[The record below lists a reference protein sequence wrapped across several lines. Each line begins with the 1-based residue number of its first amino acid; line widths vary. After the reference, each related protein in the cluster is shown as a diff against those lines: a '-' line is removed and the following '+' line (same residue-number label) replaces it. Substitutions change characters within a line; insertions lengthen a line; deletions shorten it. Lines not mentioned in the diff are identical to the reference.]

1 MNVQQSKFRL
11 SRWAGATLALG
22 LLLSG
27 LGAWGLALVNEQQA
41 RMALEREAELL
52 AEAVTRRV
60 ELYQYGLR
68 GVRGAL
74 LTAGEAH
81 IDRELFRR
89 YSLTRDIDREF
100 PGARG
105 FGFIRRVAAADEAGF
120 LRQARADGQPEFR
133 IQQLTPHDGERYV
146 IQYIEPVA
154 RNGQALGLDI
164 ASEAN
169 RREAARA
176 ALETGQVRLTGPI
189 TLVQASGLRQ
199 QSFLIL
205 MPIYR
210 SGITPPPG
218 PQRELE
224 GFGWSYA
231 PLLTG
236 EVLAGLP
243 IDNAAIHLELSDV
256 TGDGAAVPFFVNGA
270 AAPAQRLFGHMLR
283 REIYGRHWQMA
294 FSALPLFVQRLHQ
307 PSPRILF
314 LAGSLVSLLLAALVN
329 ASALGRL
336 RRRREAATQAR
347 LAAIVG
353 NSADGIIGV
362 GLDGVISDWNRGAEA
377 LFGYREEQAVGR
389 RVVDLLVPPSKENEE
404 LDILARIARKEQVVS
419 FDTVRRHQD
428 GHLLDVAVTVSPIL
442 GPDGGV
448 VGASK
453 TVRDISAKKAA
464 EARIRELNTGL
475 EHQIAERTAELRRL
489 NVLLGSVLQAA
500 SEVSIITLDRD
511 GIISG
516 FNLGA
521 ERMLGYR
528 ADEVVG
534 KASPTLL
541 HSERSCSPAAR
552 SWARRFPRAGGA
564 GRTGGRRDP
573 RMDLSAQDG
582 SPLSVTL
589 SVTVLRDEAGAING
603 YLGIAVDVTEW
614 RNAEREMA
622 AARDQLQ
629 MAADV
634 ARLGIWRWNLADDS
648 LQWNERMCELYGQP
662 LALRDGGL
670 VYEHWRSRLH
680 PEDLER
686 TEASLRA
693 AVEERGN
700 YDVIFRVVLPDG
712 GIRFIQAGAQVERDA
727 DGNPLQ
733 VTGIN
738 IDITSDQQLQ
748 ARLREAKEQADA
760 ASAAKSSFLANAE
773 PRDPHADECR
783 AGHAATGPADRS
795 QRTPARLPGQG
806 QLGGNLVARP
816 AQRHPRL
823 LEDRGRQ
830 TGPGNAPLR
839 AGAADAGPG
848 RGALRQPGR
857 QGRRGDLRHRSRA
870 AQRGGRRPPAP
881 AADPHQSGRQRTEV
895 HRPRARPGE
904 LAASGARRPP
914 GAPAGAGGGHRH
926 RHQRGTA
933 AAHLRRFHPGRGVHL
948 ATLRRHRP
956 RPVHMQTPGRPDGR

>member
-1 MNVQQSKFRL
+1 
-11 SRWAGATLALG
+11 
-22 LLLSG
+22 
-27 LGAWGLALVNEQQA
+27 
-41 RMALEREAELL
+41 
-52 AEAVTRRV
+52 
-60 ELYQYGLR
+60 
-68 GVRGAL
+68 
-74 LTAGEAH
+74 
-81 IDRELFRR
+81 
-89 YSLTRDIDREF
+89 
-100 PGARG
+100 
-105 FGFIRRVAAADEAGF
+105 
-120 LRQARADGQPEFR
+120 
-133 IQQLTPHDGERYV
+133 
-146 IQYIEPVA
+146 
-154 RNGQALGLDI
+154 
-164 ASEAN
+164 
-169 RREAARA
+169 
-176 ALETGQVRLTGPI
+176 
-189 TLVQASGLRQ
+189 
-199 QSFLIL
+199 
-205 MPIYR
+205 
-210 SGITPPPG
+210 
-218 PQRELE
+218 
-224 GFGWSYA
+224 
-231 PLLTG
+231 
-236 EVLAGLP
+236 
-243 IDNAAIHLELSDV
+243 
-256 TGDGAAVPFFVNGA
+256 PFFVNGA

-541 HSERSCSPAAR
+541 HSERELLAR
-552 SWARRFPRAGGA
+552 GQELGEEGFRVLVARAEQEGA
-564 GRTGGRRDP
+564 ETREWTYLRK
-573 RMDLSAQDG
+573 DG

-693 AVEERGN
+693 AVEGRGN

-727 DGNPLQ
+727 
-733 VTGIN
+733 
-738 IDITSDQQLQ
+738 
-748 ARLREAKEQADA
+748 
-760 ASAAKSSFLANAE
+760 
-773 PRDPHADECR
+773 
-783 AGHAATGPADRS
+783 
-795 QRTPARLPGQG
+795 
-806 QLGGNLVARP
+806 
-816 AQRHPRL
+816 
-823 LEDRGRQ
+823 
-830 TGPGNAPLR
+830 
-839 AGAADAGPG
+839 
-848 RGALRQPGR
+848 
-857 QGRRGDLRHRSRA
+857 
-870 AQRGGRRPPAP
+870 
-881 AADPHQSGRQRTEV
+881 
-895 HRPRARPGE
+895 
-904 LAASGARRPP
+904 
-914 GAPAGAGGGHRH
+914 
-926 RHQRGTA
+926 
-933 AAHLRRFHPGRGVHL
+933 
-948 ATLRRHRP
+948 
-956 RPVHMQTPGRPDGR
+956 